1 MKVTLNDWIIV
12 EEFNTRIEK
21 MKFIESEG
29 LMKIDDSECGNDLI
43 ISNTGSIII

>member
-12 EEFNTRIEK
+12 EEFKIEK
-21 MKFIESEG
+21 MKFIESKG

>member
-12 EEFNTRIEK
+12 EEFKIEK
-21 MKFIESEG
+21 MKFIESKD

-43 ISNTGSIII
+43 ISNTGSIIL